1 MADTNSRRTGT
12 IVLAAAGLIA
22 LAAVG
27 IALFRSGEGGE
38 APAAAAGNG
47 QQAASVE
54 TMIPD
59 LVQRLRADPDNDQ
72 GWFDLGLLYREA
84 GRFGE
89 AEQAF
94 RRAAELR
101 PRNADYAAYRGEALV
116 LLARGDPPA
125 EAEALF
131 RRALELQPGNPQAL
145 YYLATL
151 RDFRGD
157 HRGALDALIALLRD
171 APAGAPWQAQV
182 RAAAEAIAERNR
194 IDIAGRLPPPPP
206 PPRAPDSVAAAGIPG
221 PSREQLEAARAIPP
235 GQQNEMAR
243 GMVERLA
250 ARLRASPRDEEGW
263 IRLMRSRMVL
273 NEPQAAAA
281 SLRSALA
288 AFEGD
293 AAAQQRLRA
302 AAAGLGV
309 PAS

>member
-38 APAAAAGNG
+38 APATAAAGNG
-47 QQAASVE
+47 QQTASIE

-84 GRFGE
+84 GRFAE

-131 RRALELQPGNPQAL
+131 RRALELQPGHAQAL

-171 APAGAPWQAQV
+171 APTGAPWQAQV

-194 IDIAGRLPPPPP
+194 IDIAGRLPPPRPA
-206 PPRAPDSVAAAGIPG
+206 APDSAAAAGIPG
-221 PSREQLEAARAIPP
+221 PSREQLDAARAIPP
-235 GQQNEMAR
+235 SQQNEMAR

-293 AAAQQRLRA
+293 AATQQRLRA

-309 PAS
+309 PAG